1 MREQSPSVLNY
12 LFLDFAVAFVSKK
25 PLLLNR
31 GGCESELAGDEF
43 TYLRA
48 SGRYNQNTPGVSRG
62 ENINERENTNYP

>member
-31 GGCESELAGDEF
+31 GGCERELVGDEF

-48 SGRYNQNTPGVSRG
+48 NGHYYTKKHLRIPRG
-62 ENINERENTNYP
+62 ENDNERE